1 MSSDL
6 QEDFGKGV
14 ARSSFEADLVVGT
27 TNLAII
33 SSRVSAKSDG
43 LGLLLATESE
53 HCGIET
59 SWQASEH
66 SGFYFADCAM
76 FECFFNLFIE
86 YFGVMWTE
94 SPDARGHF
102 HGVTEGGI
110 AVVFEAKS
118 PGILAIDIFTTEPAG
133 GQLWIKFYL
142 PLHLDGYGGILL
154 GVRHYPAGTPD
165 TPGTVGIHWEIQ

>member
-6 QEDFGKGV
+6 QEDFGQGV
-14 ARSSFEADLVVGT
+14 ARGSFEDDLVVGT

-43 LGLLLATESE
+43 LGLLFATESE
-53 HCGIET
+53 NCGIET
-59 SWQASEH
+59 SWQACEH

-76 FECFFNLFIE
+76 FERLFNLFIE

-94 SPDARGHF
+94 SPDARGHL
-102 HGVTEGGI
+102 HGITEGGV

-133 GQLWIKFYL
+133 GQFWIKLYF
-142 PLHLDGYGGILL
+142 PLHLDGDGCILF
-154 GVRHYPAGTPD
+154 GVRHDSARTSN
-165 TPGTVGIHWEIQ
+165 TSGTVRVHGKFQ